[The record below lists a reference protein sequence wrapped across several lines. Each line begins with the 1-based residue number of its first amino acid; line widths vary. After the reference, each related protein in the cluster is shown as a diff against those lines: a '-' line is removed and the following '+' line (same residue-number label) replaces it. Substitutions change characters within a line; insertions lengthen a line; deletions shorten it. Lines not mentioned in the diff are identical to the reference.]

1 MPTERQLKI
10 ADYLA
15 LQGESVDADDVATG
29 EEAEILSRIID
40 NNLERVDMADRVP
53 IDPLYDG
60 ADMLKLVLTT
70 EFILPALGSEATI
83 KTYTA
88 NHGFG
93 GSQPPITI
101 QDAFVRSRADIE
113 NQILSDPPYLYIDA
127 GLEAIRRQQ
136 QAERN
141 ARESNGEVD
150 SRVFIRGLTAEQ
162 VIERLIRIRERVIR
176 DNPFTSDRS
185 RQPRGDL
192 VFGDSISPN
201 RAVLNA
207 RLLAETEAIRVSL
220 GEVVI
225 HRVFFDVNID
235 GQPKTQIAYNLEAE
249 TEEDFVYGT
258 RFITSRPVSSELRS
272 RYELLTSIMFDGDLP
287 VEAEGQSIEEIR
299 ADIRESQI
307 FSSEFDYYNAA
318 TRLLEEAENV
328 RSVLLQNLGVSEE
341 EIDFS
346 TVNENFDMLEAGTND
361 MFELLEGPE
370 SVARYASLI
379 RPDSPLIVDDGGFE
393 PDRVARLR
401 SFMSTIKGFIFEI
414 RKQDVDAQINAQR
427 ELEKLLASEEKNRI
441 LEARSF
447 IILDS
452 KNRSMEFRIPIEFGE
467 KSIQVLAIKR
477 YLGLELS
484 SGDLFD
490 TETKKE
496 IQSFQN
502 LNTNKMTELIE
513 GDLGRPPA
521 GQDILEMIPEEYGL
535 IGPYTFLTM
544 KVLGG
549 LERAVEEVL
558 DLGGLI
564 PSEITGTDE
573 DSLKTLARERA
584 RDGYR
589 PPWKDANYYYFMYVT
604 EETRDTVNADIPGSY
619 ERMITENGEL
629 ALRKGVEEL
638 FEFHARSK
646 TWTVEGKIQDHQVFN
661 RLLRYQNKIEDKMS
675 KNQSF
680 TLTIEQQTL
689 AENLGVSE
697 TPRVDVLFGQS
708 LKVGAKP
715 IFASLEE
722 IHSPTE
728 RPNSK
733 FKITVKIRKDLMDA
747 IPTDPSRTATI
758 GQTIEAARRVSRAV
772 RDVIN
777 NRDEIARRFGD
788 SALERQAQVEAAIL
802 DKTKSINDGLKWA
815 QNNKKEA
822 IEKGV
827 KGAVGLAKKFSR
839 DAALAKQFGNTTIA
853 SELSR
858 KQEAALIA
866 QVLDHHGG
874 EYVQPI
880 TRNYTLYEFNTMVDN
895 VAAMFDRFAKD
906 FEDFGKEGGR
916 IRPAIDLREEAKHL
930 REIKPAM
937 TSFLSANGIV
947 KRDFLREDVQI
958 KITFVESLM
967 ERKFLP
973 PKDLET
979 NTQPPEVVIE
989 DRAGLLPI
997 AISYIEPGKQ
1007 ARRLQQAT
1015 LVLAQKYPWNIPRT
1029 MAYLSSLV
1037 ELNSEAN
1044 DYDASCLQVNLF
1056 SEELTYSEKDPIGLM
1071 QTYTHPYL
1079 FVLPGPE
1086 LPSGIRTDKAE
1097 AKLANAHTSIKTS
1110 LQKIQEDLSIEG
1122 DGPVANAFRR
1132 DIVRLE
1138 RNKTY
1143 PIVPELPTVE
1153 LCTLESLFD
1162 EFLDKFDI
1170 KTLFCNYAACIPDLP
1185 WPPSF
1190 SWDLDFTIPEIPRM
1204 PSFDPMAII
1213 IPRLEL
1219 AILDLILGF
1228 LCGLVRGILD
1238 TLRFPDCE
1246 DLANFGKA
1254 AWDQLWHDD
1263 RGPTSRLLVMQDA
1276 AKVMDDLDIPSD
1288 AFPDVSDLFD
1298 QLANILTPA
1307 ELCSLLDASADAET
1321 LTIVLELVQKS
1332 FPDLER
1338 YFRNEA
1344 DVSMFFMLL
1353 GKFVD
1358 PELCNKISNTSNII
1372 IGDIF
1377 CPDRPMV
1384 TLRRRMQDN
1393 RATSEEIAKAMSDAT
1408 KRREAFKE
1416 LFAKDPM
1423 ADVIPAA
1430 GAGIPGPYD
1439 NDVSKELVKM
1449 STEAALN
1456 VTETSMRND
1465 LISFVPSLLDTVQS
1479 QKKPGDPGFNPVEEA
1494 EYRFMQAQ
1502 VTQLTTTKANEVKR
1516 QLGAA
1521 KSFDDYVNQYD
1532 TVQQQIDAGA
1542 AELDALVLVG
1552 QNVEVTGRNQ
1562 NIITGLTE
1570 EQQRLLETGE
1580 IFARGRDNPVGSD
1593 LDFNLQIPN
1602 VIVKIKRLRRRS
1614 GFIVIDTSNSP
1625 DNIIVDNVTGDRT
1638 DLAGAIEMQERLRNV
1653 LQQIVAQRAAESLK
1667 MAKPGRLTQNDD
1679 GTFECNAATR
1689 DLGDG
1694 NTEIVFFDF
1703 EDRSDIAAMIHILSF
1718 PLRNVKDEAKVATFV
1733 DGALSAIQIQTNV
1746 EKKFTA
1752 PYNFYNE
1759 EAQYMDPGQL
1769 MSDVSALRIMGEQ
1782 PEDRHLF
1789 IGLGSE
1795 KADMSNLDTVGEFQ
1809 PKLTYQEIPIKSD
1822 HVHDCYNF
1830 HYPGRLLTLGD
1841 NSMIWRGKTYND
1853 ELSEYARAKRM
1864 LVRDIEEDSGRTL
1877 LRPAAFAEL
1886 FLNSW
1891 QNATFTLG
1899 GDGGLNASLGSNQID
1914 GYGNTLWEKLAG
1926 SVSPPPAGDSQIRGE
1941 YENIVENFVDD
1952 IANELSSSRFF
1963 TLDGIKELAT
1973 ELTAEFKLS
1982 SDGTCFVE
1990 KEPFIDFEKL
2000 RDDIADAYQDSLS
2013 QEEYNPANRDFS
2025 KPGPLEDSLAGQLV
2039 FLYTKTFLIEFM
2051 LKGLFF
2057 FSRFSPGRV
2066 FEQDIVKDYIKTYM
2080 LASLEVDLSKDI
2092 AGVFADEVRKLG
2104 NDSDL
2109 SEAIKNIVESV
2120 TEDIDFIES
2129 IDRAFQPQ
2137 FASYKD
2143 RFILDLMSRVKSVQS
2158 YSNIKPPT
2166 RRQRNITYTERNGD
2180 SRVSGPN
2187 SESRRGFVPLHS
2199 SFGGLFTSNESGVE
2213 LLKRGHF
2220 FVEKYYTFN
2229 PSLYH
2234 TYFEADDSLIKRI
2247 IEAAK
2252 TISRVGNRGRPKKT
2266 FYSHEQYSGVFNDR
2280 ELFMLLDELN
2290 EFSVR
2295 EDGGEGRESLRE
2307 EIEQMVDSFN
2317 IPGGLK
2323 MGLRLV
2329 YVPATSG
2336 AGQVV
2341 GRTIKMRTVPG
2352 FEDAATPLQETYDTF
2367 SYEIDEKAQR
2377 RAISE
2382 DDILAQQISDLIGE
2396 DYENMLLG
2404 GNNPP
2409 DLDDIVQTAATVKH
2423 RSYVADTN
2431 PIMPVPASDN
2441 YLNIIIEAN
2450 GNIARTPAQRFHG
2463 GIAKPNWRDTQY
2475 NEDYTDRY
2483 DSAKVAMGV
2492 PYLTVDRRDE
2502 DNPLIDIA
2510 DRPAYPGRPQNIL
2523 FPTPLFNSEV
2533 DICFRDLYDLHLAE
2547 EGQEQGDQEQRA
2559 QRLLKDK
2566 FSLLR
2571 QQFSGVTLNE
2581 NFELE
2586 ITGEMSEDMKYVFE
2600 FLFPLD
2606 RYQSMFLIQNA
2617 LVMDKSPAITTLM
2630 NPTRNIINALVQEIK
2645 DPIKL
2650 NRRPRLNGKNVYS
2663 ILLSDQTS
2671 GGPGPMAKY
2680 KLGGFGDAIEKMA
2693 KRTIPTLIRGQAAFL
2708 DPAYKDI
2715 KDVFDKD
2722 PCKIKAGLTAA
2733 SLGLPFSLSA
2743 NIEGDK
2749 QLENGLDD
2757 NKAYNPFNIQGA
2769 TDLTIVMNLIAWS
2782 GGAASLA
2789 YMAPLL
2795 NIIQHM
2801 SNSITDANP
2810 RYGKF
2815 LTPIGLLALAMPELP
2830 GEVHRNKIR
2839 EANCG
2844 PDDTRRSPRD
2854 FVICEDVERQE
2865 EE

>member
-1 MPTERQLKI
+1 
-10 ADYLA
+10 
-15 LQGESVDADDVATG
+15 
-29 EEAEILSRIID
+29 
-40 NNLERVDMADRVP
+40 
-53 IDPLYDG
+53 
-60 ADMLKLVLTT
+60 
-70 EFILPALGSEATI
+70 
-83 KTYTA
+83 
-88 NHGFG
+88 
-93 GSQPPITI
+93 
-101 QDAFVRSRADIE
+101 
-113 NQILSDPPYLYIDA
+113 
-127 GLEAIRRQQ
+127 
-136 QAERN
+136 
-141 ARESNGEVD
+141 
-150 SRVFIRGLTAEQ
+150 
-162 VIERLIRIRERVIR
+162 
-176 DNPFTSDRS
+176 
-185 RQPRGDL
+185 
-192 VFGDSISPN
+192 
-201 RAVLNA
+201 
-207 RLLAETEAIRVSL
+207 
-220 GEVVI
+220 
-225 HRVFFDVNID
+225 
-235 GQPKTQIAYNLEAE
+235 
-249 TEEDFVYGT
+249 
-258 RFITSRPVSSELRS
+258 
-272 RYELLTSIMFDGDLP
+272 
-287 VEAEGQSIEEIR
+287 
-299 ADIRESQI
+299 
-307 FSSEFDYYNAA
+307 
-318 TRLLEEAENV
+318 
-328 RSVLLQNLGVSEE
+328 
-341 EIDFS
+341 
-346 TVNENFDMLEAGTND
+346 
-361 MFELLEGPE
+361 
-370 SVARYASLI
+370 
-379 RPDSPLIVDDGGFE
+379 
-393 PDRVARLR
+393 
-401 SFMSTIKGFIFEI
+401 
-414 RKQDVDAQINAQR
+414 
-427 ELEKLLASEEKNRI
+427 
-441 LEARSF
+441 
-447 IILDS
+447 
-452 KNRSMEFRIPIEFGE
+452 
-467 KSIQVLAIKR
+467 
-477 YLGLELS
+477 
-484 SGDLFD
+484 
-490 TETKKE
+490 
-496 IQSFQN
+496 
-502 LNTNKMTELIE
+502 
-513 GDLGRPPA
+513 
-521 GQDILEMIPEEYGL
+521 
-535 IGPYTFLTM
+535 
-544 KVLGG
+544 
-549 LERAVEEVL
+549 
-558 DLGGLI
+558 
-564 PSEITGTDE
+564 
-573 DSLKTLARERA
+573 
-584 RDGYR
+584 
-589 PPWKDANYYYFMYVT
+589 
-604 EETRDTVNADIPGSY
+604 
-619 ERMITENGEL
+619 
-629 ALRKGVEEL
+629 
-638 FEFHARSK
+638 
-646 TWTVEGKIQDHQVFN
+646 
-661 RLLRYQNKIEDKMS
+661 
-675 KNQSF
+675 
-680 TLTIEQQTL
+680 
-689 AENLGVSE
+689 
-697 TPRVDVLFGQS
+697 
-708 LKVGAKP
+708 
-715 IFASLEE
+715 
-722 IHSPTE
+722 
-728 RPNSK
+728 
-733 FKITVKIRKDLMDA
+733 
-747 IPTDPSRTATI
+747 
-758 GQTIEAARRVSRAV
+758 
-772 RDVIN
+772 
-777 NRDEIARRFGD
+777 
-788 SALERQAQVEAAIL
+788 
-802 DKTKSINDGLKWA
+802 
-815 QNNKKEA
+815 
-822 IEKGV
+822 
-827 KGAVGLAKKFSR
+827 
-839 DAALAKQFGNTTIA
+839 
-853 SELSR
+853 
-858 KQEAALIA
+858 
-866 QVLDHHGG
+866 
-874 EYVQPI
+874 
-880 TRNYTLYEFNTMVDN
+880 
-895 VAAMFDRFAKD
+895 
-906 FEDFGKEGGR
+906 
-916 IRPAIDLREEAKHL
+916 
-930 REIKPAM
+930 
-937 TSFLSANGIV
+937 
-947 KRDFLREDVQI
+947 
-958 KITFVESLM
+958 
-967 ERKFLP
+967 
-973 PKDLET
+973 
-979 NTQPPEVVIE
+979 
-989 DRAGLLPI
+989 
-997 AISYIEPGKQ
+997 
-1007 ARRLQQAT
+1007 
-1015 LVLAQKYPWNIPRT
+1015 
-1029 MAYLSSLV
+1029 
-1037 ELNSEAN
+1037 
-1044 DYDASCLQVNLF
+1044 
-1056 SEELTYSEKDPIGLM
+1056 
-1071 QTYTHPYL
+1071 
-1079 FVLPGPE
+1079 
-1086 LPSGIRTDKAE
+1086 
-1097 AKLANAHTSIKTS
+1097 
-1110 LQKIQEDLSIEG
+1110 
-1122 DGPVANAFRR
+1122 
-1132 DIVRLE
+1132 
-1138 RNKTY
+1138 
-1143 PIVPELPTVE
+1143 
-1153 LCTLESLFD
+1153 
-1162 EFLDKFDI
+1162 
-1170 KTLFCNYAACIPDLP
+1170 
-1185 WPPSF
+1185 
-1190 SWDLDFTIPEIPRM
+1190 
-1204 PSFDPMAII
+1204 
-1213 IPRLEL
+1213 
-1219 AILDLILGF
+1219 
-1228 LCGLVRGILD
+1228 
-1238 TLRFPDCE
+1238 
-1246 DLANFGKA
+1246 
-1254 AWDQLWHDD
+1254 
-1263 RGPTSRLLVMQDA
+1263 
-1276 AKVMDDLDIPSD
+1276 
-1288 AFPDVSDLFD
+1288 
-1298 QLANILTPA
+1298 
-1307 ELCSLLDASADAET
+1307 ADAET

-1344 DVSMFFMLL
+1344 DISMFFMLL

-1479 QKKPGDPGFNPVEEA
+1479 QKKPGDPGFNPIEEA
-1494 EYRFMQAQ
+1494 EYRFMQEQ
-1502 VTQLTTTKANEVKR
+1502 VTELTSNKANEVRR
-1516 QLGAA
+1516 QLNAA
-1521 KSFDDYVNQYD
+1521 KNLDEYVEEYD
-1532 TVQQQIDAGA
+1532 RIQDIINSGGGGNDGGFRRVDQG
-1542 AELDALVLVG
+1542 LVLVG
-1552 QNVEVTGRNQ
+1552 QGVDRDFERGGVPA
-1562 NIITGLTE
+1562 GLDE
-1570 EQQRLLETGE
+1570 DIQREIGVGE
-1580 IFARGRDNPVGSD
+1580 IFFQRGRNVGAE
-1593 LDFNLQIPN
+1593 LQVLEIEN
-1602 VIVKIKRLRRRS
+1602 VIVRIKKQQERA

-1625 DNIIVDNVTGDRT
+1625 DNRVIRVDAPLHGRGGRP
-1638 DLAGAIEMQERLRNV
+1638 AAEEMQERLRNV
-1653 LQQIVAQRAAESLK
+1653 LQQLIAQRAEESLRL
-1667 MAKPGRLTQNDD
+1667 AKPGRLTPNND
-1679 GTFECNAATR
+1679 GTFHCNAATR

-1694 NTEIVFFDF
+1694 DTEIVFFDF
-1703 EDRSDIAAMIHILSF
+1703 EDRSDIAAIIHILSF

-1795 KADMSNLDTVGEFQ
+1795 KLDTSNLDTVGEFQ
-1809 PKLTYQEIPIKSD
+1809 PKITYQEIPIKSD

-1841 NSMIWRGKTYND
+1841 DSMIWRGKTYNE

-1864 LVRDIEEDSGRTL
+1864 VVRDIEEDSGRTL

-1891 QNATFTLG
+1891 QSATFTLG
-1899 GDGGLNASLGSNQID
+1899 DEGEAGLGSNQID
-1914 GYGNTLWEKLAG
+1914 GYGNRLWEKLAG
-1926 SVSPPPAGDSQIRGE
+1926 SVSPAPAGDSQIRGE

-2143 RFILDLMSRVKSVQS
+2143 RFILNLMRRVKDVQS
-2158 YSNIKPPT
+2158 YNNIKPPT

-2199 SFGGLFTSNESGVE
+2199 SFGGPLTSNESGVE

-2252 TISRVGNRGRPKKT
+2252 TISRVGDQGGPRNT
-2266 FYSHEQYSGVFNDR
+2266 FYSHEQYSGVFNES

-2290 EFSVR
+2290 EFSIR

-2329 YVPATSG
+2329 YIPATSG

-2341 GRTIKMRTVPG
+2341 GRTIKNQIVPG
-2352 FEDAATPLQETYDTF
+2352 TEDFATPSIQQVEIF
-2367 SYEIDEKAQR
+2367 SYEIDEKAQE

-2396 DYENMLLG
+2396 DYENMFLG

-2431 PIMPVPASDN
+2431 PKMRVPANDN
-2441 YLNIIIEAN
+2441 YLNFRIEAN
-2450 GNIARTPAQRFHG
+2450 GLIARTAEERFG
-2463 GIAKPNWRDTQY
+2463 RSTGKPNWRATQY
-2475 NEDYTDRY
+2475 DSQYDHI

-2510 DRPAYPGRPQNIL
+2510 DRPAYPGLPQNIL
-2523 FPTPLFNSEV
+2523 FPTPLFSSEV
-2533 DICFRDLYDLHLAE
+2533 DICFRDLYDLHLSDVRN
-2547 EGQEQGDQEQRA
+2547 QSDQGTQA
-2559 QRLLKDK
+2559 LVVNK
-2566 FSLLR
+2566 FNLLR

-2581 NFELE
+2581 NLE
-2586 ITGEMSEDMKYVFE
+2586 FQITGEMSEDMKYVFE

-2645 DPIKL
+2645 DPVKL

-2795 NIIQHM
+2795 NIILHM

-2830 GEVHRNKIR
+2830 GEVHRNKVR